1 MVYVDGQGNIV
12 RPRRGMPRIWT
23 LCAAVAVAAVM
34 MQTVP
39 SLAELKDHRAR
50 ADGLWLSPTVEWHAS
65 LGLLSVA
72 KCDVVHI
79 GAFGRWLSLSDLVPK
94 QLRPRLEA
102 VAVLHFRTCWDCR
115 SLEGGVAGRIGAS
128 GALLLALILGTRF
141 LYPADAALARYD
153 FLFLAALA
161 LQVWLLAA
169 RLETLDEAKV
179 ILIFHVVGTAME
191 VFKTAAGSW
200 IYPEE
205 SFFRIG
211 GVPLFS
217 GFMYAAV
224 GSYLARISRIFDFRY
239 SHYPPLWT
247 TWAFAIA
254 IYVNFFTH
262 HYTVDIRLGLFALL
276 FLLYGRTFVH
286 YSVYRYRHRM
296 PLVLGFFLVA
306 VFIWFAENIGTFAQA
321 WRYPDQA
328 DGWRLV
334 SLAKLNAWVLLMI
347 ISFVL
352 VTLVNKPRKE

>member
-1 MVYVDGQGNIV
+1 MHAS
-12 RPRRGMPRIWT
+12 
-23 LCAAVAVAAVM
+23 C
-34 MQTVP
+34 
-39 SLAELKDHRAR
+39 S
-50 ADGLWLSPTVEWHAS
+50 ADGAAPS
-65 LGLLSVA
+65 
-72 KCDVVHI
+72 CDV
-79 GAFGRWLSLSDLVPK
+79 
-94 QLRPRLEA
+94 
-102 VAVLHFRTCWDCR
+102 
-115 SLEGGVAGRIGAS
+115 
-128 GALLLALILGTRF
+128 GALLLALILATRF
-141 LYPADAALARYD
+141 LYPDGAALTRYD

-161 LQVWLLAA
+161 IQVWLLAA
-169 RLETLDEAKV
+169 RYETLDEAKV

-224 GSYLARISRIFDFRY
+224 GSYLARISRILDFGY
-239 SHYPPLWT
+239 TNYPPLWT
-247 TWAFAIA
+247 TWLFALA

-262 HYTVDIRLGLFALL
+262 HYTIDIRLGLFAVL
-276 FLLYGRTFVH
+276 FVLYGRTWVH
-286 YSVYRYRHRM
+286 YSAYRYRQRM

-306 VFIWFAENIGTFAQA
+306 LFIWFAENLGTFARA

-328 DGWRLV
+328 NGWTFV

-352 VTLVNKPRKE
+352 VTLVNRPRRED